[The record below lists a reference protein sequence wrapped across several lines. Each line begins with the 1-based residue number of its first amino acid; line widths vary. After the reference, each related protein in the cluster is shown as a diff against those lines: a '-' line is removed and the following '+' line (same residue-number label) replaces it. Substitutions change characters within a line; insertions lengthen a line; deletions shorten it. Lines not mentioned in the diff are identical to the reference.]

1 MLVLQKDIGVDRM
14 KEFSDEDLN
23 KIGWLL
29 LTILAENL
37 KLRVARPDL
46 FEVKWR
52 KNMNNDDEKID
63 KETGEPLDDNG
74 EPIDEEVVELMQDH
88 DLEKEGA
95 EKVRDLM
102 EETGLDADEAV
113 ELADEL
119 WYAIDTMQQRFRFN

>member
-46 FEVKWR
+46 FEVK
-52 KNMNNDDEKID
+52 
-63 KETGEPLDDNG
+63 
-74 EPIDEEVVELMQDH
+74 
-88 DLEKEGA
+88 
-95 EKVRDLM
+95 
-102 EETGLDADEAV
+102 
-113 ELADEL
+113 
-119 WYAIDTMQQRFRFN
+119 